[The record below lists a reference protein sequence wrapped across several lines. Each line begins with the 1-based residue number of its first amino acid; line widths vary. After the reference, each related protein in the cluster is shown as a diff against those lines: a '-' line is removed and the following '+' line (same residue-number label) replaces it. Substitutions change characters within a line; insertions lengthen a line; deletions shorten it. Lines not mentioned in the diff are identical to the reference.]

1 MKMLPRIFQVY
12 YKSYLL
18 IEIQEAYETLSDVN
32 QRTWY
37 DNNRE
42 RILCGKDNM
51 TKEE

>member
-1 MKMLPRIFQVY
+1 M
-12 YKSYLL
+12 

-42 RILCGKDNM
+42 RILKKGKDNM
-51 TKEE
+51 TKEEKANQAYGLDI